1 MSIYYFFL
9 GNKENDSTIASIV
22 ETSIGG
28 TIQQFNEIKTKGDK
42 IFSEISA
49 TETQNVDTDIEN
61 FKIYYTLTK
70 DNYFYYI
77 VVPNEYSENLNVE
90 IIFNLINEINN
101 SGIQKQIDSNG
112 QMTNSA
118 MQNLKLTIS
127 KYTQNKNLDDDNNVN
142 HEKLETVEEIIKESG
157 REDVVNL
164 GKGGEKESINVK
176 KKGEHVELKE
186 EVSLEEI
193 NKNSQIIEVAQ
204 NENEHPYEKMHQI
217 IEKKIRLTKIIVY
230 TIAIIIAIAILFRIL
245 SYGEL
250 FSE

>member
-9 GNKENDSTIASIV
+9 GNKENQSTIASIV
-22 ETSIGG
+22 DTSVGG
-28 TIQQFNEIKTKGDK
+28 TIQQFNEVKSKGDK
-42 IFSEISA
+42 IFSEISE
-49 TETQNVDTDIEN
+49 TETQNVDSDMEN
-61 FKIYYTLTK
+61 FKSYYTLTK

-77 VVPNEYSENLNVE
+77 VIPKEYSENLNVE
-90 IIFNLINEINN
+90 IIFKLINEINN
-101 SGIQKQIDSNG
+101 NGIQKQIDSNG
-112 QMTNSA
+112 QLTNSA
-118 MQNLKLTIS
+118 MQNLKLIIS
-127 KYTQNKNLDDDNNVN
+127 KYTENKKLNDENNN
-142 HEKLETVEEIIKESG
+142 QDKLETIGEIIKDTE
-157 REDVVNL
+157 RQDVINL
-164 GKGGEKESINVK
+164 GKGGEKERINIK
-176 KKGEHVELKE
+176 QKGEHVELKE

>member
-61 FKIYYTLTK
+61 FKIYYTLKK

-112 QMTNSA
+112 QLTNSA

-127 KYTQNKNLDDDNNVN
+127 KYTQNKNLDDENNVN
-142 HEKLETVEEIIKESG
+142 NEKLETVEEIIKESG
-157 REDVVNL
+157 RGDVVNL

>member
-1 MSIYYFFL
+1 
-9 GNKENDSTIASIV
+9 
-22 ETSIGG
+22 
-28 TIQQFNEIKTKGDK
+28 
-42 IFSEISA
+42 
-49 TETQNVDTDIEN
+49 
-61 FKIYYTLTK
+61 
-70 DNYFYYI
+70 
-77 VVPNEYSENLNVE
+77 
-90 IIFNLINEINN
+90 
-101 SGIQKQIDSNG
+101 
-112 QMTNSA
+112 

-127 KYTQNKNLDDDNNVN
+127 KYTQNKNLDDENNEN